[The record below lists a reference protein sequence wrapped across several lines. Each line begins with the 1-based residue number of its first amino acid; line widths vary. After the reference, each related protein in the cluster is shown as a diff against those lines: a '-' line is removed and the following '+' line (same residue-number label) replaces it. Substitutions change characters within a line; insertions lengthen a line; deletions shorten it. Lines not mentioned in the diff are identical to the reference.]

1 MLLFSYESGSMVKPD
16 VEMKRTEFKNRG
28 KGMKRGNSSLKRGK
42 IKPRKWSKTPT
53 VDGNSER
60 AIRDECDAL
69 TRTIVL
75 LREKECFITGCCR
88 TDLQCGHL
96 FERRHQTTRYDVHP
110 LGNNHAQCSFHNQLH
125 EDNPHVY
132 RNEFIRRCGAEAYAI
147 LAARKDLPIKRT
159 YTELISIRDE
169 LRREAARVAR

>member
-1 MLLFSYESGSMVKPD
+1 MITRKPHH
-16 VEMKRTEFKNRG
+16 KQLQRRG
-28 KGMKRGNSSLKRGK
+28 R
-42 IKPRKWSKTPT
+42 IKVRRYSKTPT
-53 VDGNSER
+53 ADGDPER
-60 AIRDECDAL
+60 TIRDELDAL

-75 LREKECFITGCCR
+75 LRERKCFITGCCK

-110 LGNNHAQCSFHNQLH
+110 LGNNHAQCSYHNQLH
-125 EDNPHVY
+125 EENPHVY
-132 RNEFIRRCGAEAYAI
+132 RRAFVARCGSEAYAI
-147 LAARKDLPIKRT
+147 LAARKDLPIKRA